1 MFEKLRNLEKKG
13 YIPDIIFDIGAH
25 HGNWTLECLKIYPNS
40 RYVLV
45 EPIEYSELNILKRL
59 NNIRVFNVILNENN
73 IEVDWYELKNTGDS
87 IFKEKS
93 KHFTDCIGLKRQS
106 ITLNTLLEKK
116 KGITE
121 NCNKILIKIDCQGA
135 EMPILKGASDIY
147 DKINFIILELPLFGK
162 YNENVPN
169 FLEHIKFMDSIGF
182 VPYDIID
189 NHYINEFNMQV
200 DMLFINKK
208 HKINEIVQ
216 ELLLK

>member
-25 HGNWTLECLKIYPNS
+25 NGNWTLECLKIYPNS

-162 YNENVPN
+162 HNENVPN

-208 HKINEIVQ
+208 HKFNEIVQ

>member
-208 HKINEIVQ
+208 HKFNEIVQ